1 MIRIP
6 SASKLWAVINEAA
19 IRHHVCSTEV
29 VRQQLERL
37 AHASEYPRI
46 TIQFLPFA
54 AGAHAGL
61 YGSFMVMDFPTPTPE
76 VVWSENLTPST
87 LWTRRMWTGTSRFST
102 NYGTARL
109 GFSSIAKELQN
120 EEH

>member
-37 AHASEYPRI
+37 AHASEHPRI

-76 VVWSENLTPST
+76 VVRSENLTNSVCFVDPEDVDRYIEVFDQ
-87 LWTRRMWTGTSRFST
+87 LRDR
-102 NYGTARL
+102 AL
-109 GFSSIAKELQN
+109 GIQLNCKGATK
-120 EEH
+120 